1 MMIRR
6 ETDADVAA
14 VREVVGAAFA
24 QDGGK
29 VPVEVALLDALRA
42 DDAWLPA
49 LSLVAVD
56 HTGRPVGHVVCTRG
70 LLTPE
75 DGPVVPALD
84 LGPLAVRPDR
94 QGTGVGS
101 ALMHAVLGAADAL
114 DEPLV
119 ALLGAPAYYAR
130 FGFRAAAEYGV
141 AAPEPEWGE
150 YFQVRT
156 LTAHHPGARGH
167 FAYAPPFQE
176 L

>member
-1 MMIRR
+1 MLIRR

-14 VREVVGAAFA
+14 VREVVTAAFA

-29 VPVEVALLDALRA
+29 VPVEVTLLDALRA
-42 DDAWLPA
+42 DEGWLPA

-56 HTGRPVGHVVCTRG
+56 GTGRPVGHVVCTRG
-70 LLTPE
+70 QVTPE
-75 DGPVVPALD
+75 GGPAVPAIG
-84 LGPLAVRPDR
+84 LGPIAVHPDR
-94 QGTGVGS
+94 QGAGVGS

-119 ALLGAPAYYAR
+119 ALLGAPAYYSR
-130 FGFRAAAEYGV
+130 FGFRPAAEHGV
-141 AAPEPEWGE
+141 AAPEAEWGE
-150 YFQVRT
+150 YFQART

-167 FAYAPPFQE
+167 FAYAAPFQE